1 MQSDKLDREIYVQPP
16 ADVRSPGTLWK
27 LEKPMY
33 GLDDS
38 GLKWYKTIDNKL
50 KTLGCT
56 RLHTDLAVF
65 YYTKGNKLRGITAWH
80 VDDMI
85 TTGDEV
91 FYTDIIK
98 PLMEEVKFG
107 STSEGEYRCLGWN
120 VRHEDGAILVSQK
133 DYILGKIDYLDL
145 EKGERRNEEVLN
157 EEESGIVRA
166 SIGKL
171 RWLADQTRPDIAYEL
186 LELSIGAHSP
196 TVGMISMINKT
207 VTMVN
212 SRSVEIRYRKLE
224 GDRWF
229 LTVFSDASLRGLSGK
244 VHSAMGYLIFLS
256 EGYTPNRSS
265 NCCVLTWISC
275 KVKRVVTSTY
285 DAETISLEL
294 GLEEAIVIKEQLIK
308 LTGFEEDLIKVE
320 AYVDCRDT
328 YEAIMSNKQF
338 PKGSRLASIEIA
350 KIKEMLEKKQIH
362 QVSWIDTAH
371 QMADILTK
379 RGVGSETLVNTI
391 NN

>member
-1 MQSDKLDREIYVQPP
+1 
-16 ADVRSPGTLWK
+16 
-27 LEKPMY
+27 
-33 GLDDS
+33 
-38 GLKWYKTIDNKL
+38 
-50 KTLGCT
+50 
-56 RLHTDLAVF
+56 
-65 YYTKGNKLRGITAWH
+65 
-80 VDDMI
+80 
-85 TTGDEV
+85 
-91 FYTDIIK
+91 
-98 PLMEEVKFG
+98 
-107 STSEGEYRCLGWN
+107 
-120 VRHEDGAILVSQK
+120 
-133 DYILGKIDYLDL
+133 
-145 EKGERRNEEVLN
+145 
-157 EEESGIVRA
+157 
-166 SIGKL
+166 
-171 RWLADQTRPDIAYEL
+171 
-186 LELSIGAHSP
+186 
-196 TVGMISMINKT
+196 MINKT

-229 LTVFSDASLRGLSGK
+229 LTVFTDASLRGLCGK
-244 VHSAMGYLIFLS
+244 LHSAMGYLIFLS

-265 NCCVLTWISC
+265 NCCVLTWKSC

-308 LTGFEEDLIKVE
+308 LTGFEEDLIRVE

-338 PKGSRLASIEIA
+338 PKGSRLASIEVA

-391 NN
+391 NNGSFYK